1 MNEHA
6 QPAPGPSEVSAS
18 GAGRSIACVAAAAL
32 LWIASVGLVFG
43 EITHGPAVP
52 WTLLCGAWLALVVA
66 AVSLPARWRL
76 VATPFAVLSAASIF
90 GYSLGGP
97 LGVLLVFSAL
107 GAVYSV
113 LASIVLVVVFA
124 ARGKGRTPAAPS

>member
-1 MNEHA
+1 MNA
-6 QPAPGPSEVSAS
+6 PAPAAPAPSEEAPA

-32 LWIASVGLVFG
+32 LWIASVALVFG
-43 EITHGPAVP
+43 EITHGPTVP
-52 WTLLCGAWLALVVA
+52 WTLLGGAWLALIVA

-76 VATPFAVLSAASIF
+76 VATPFAALSAASIL
-90 GYSLGGP
+90 GYPLGGP

-113 LASIVLVVVFA
+113 LASIVLVAVFA
-124 ARGKGRTPAAPS
+124 VKGKRRAPAAPS